1 MVTQEQTTKPLK
13 TIFNAITHETA
24 KPEEMYIDQ
33 YYKEY
38 SKLKLNISFTAH
50 NSGAIEFSQ
59 YYSKLLDKNFY
70 IFNKSYNVLDNTY
83 LVNLREI

>member
-1 MVTQEQTTKPLK
+1 MVGYFDNLDKAA
-13 TIFNAITHETA
+13 NARLEA
-24 KPEEMYIDQ
+24 ERQ
-33 YYKEY
+33 YYKEF
-38 SKLKLNISFTAH
+38 SVPRLNMSFTAH
-50 NSGAIEFSQ
+50 STGAIDFSQ